1 MQQID
6 ISPPSNV
13 YATFGRLNYTPW
25 HAIAEFVD
33 NATQSF
39 FRGRADLGPAA
50 LPELRVTI
58 KYKQGQLL
66 SVADNALGM
75 DVDELA
81 RALRLST
88 PPPDTSGR
96 SEFGMG
102 LKTAACW
109 FGERWEIS
117 TTKLGERWRYRVVF
131 DLKAVATSDLATLD
145 VEREPAPE
153 AEHGTRLQITH
164 LSRPIAG
171 RQSEK
176 TKKLLASIYRRDLQS
191 GRVKISWNDS
201 WLHFEDPELMDWEV
215 DEAQVP
221 CKVRVDLAVTDPS
234 TGTEH
239 QVRGW
244 VGSLLKM
251 SQQEAGFALLRRG
264 RMVVGGPGMNW
275 RPKEVVGDLGSHSG
289 KRLVGELEMDSFPVN
304 FTKDGF
310 AWDSGL
316 DDAFLEAIASA
327 AEPVRRFAANARLSK
342 RRIEPQDFTRA
353 VDEIQRG
360 VDSEQYKSAVS
371 GERTWSH
378 HEVNPMEVGDARPA
392 VRRDVPQEL
401 KVPLADQ
408 LIRARL
414 SLTDGGPQ
422 ESWLSIGTGDDS
434 VLIVSLNTGNRFV
447 AQHMENES
455 ERTLIAKFALA
466 VAAAEAQGTAV
477 FGDCVPPDELRE
489 FLNLALDHSVLDD

>member
-39 FRGRADLGPAA
+39 FNGRADLGEAA
-50 LPELRVTI
+50 LPELTVTI
-58 KYKQGQLL
+58 NYKQGQLL
-66 SVADNALGM
+66 SVSDNALGM
-75 DVDELA
+75 DANDLA

-88 PPPDTSGR
+88 PPPDTTGR

-109 FGERWEIS
+109 FGEHWEIS
-117 TTKLGERWRYRVVF
+117 TTKLGERWRYRVIF
-131 DLKAVATSDLATLD
+131 DLKKVLGSDSATLD
-145 VEREPAPE
+145 IEREPALE
-153 AEHGTRLQITH
+153 SAHGTTLRITE

-176 TKKLLASIYRRDLQS
+176 TKKFLASIYRRDLNS
-191 GRVKISWNDS
+191 GRVRISWNDN
-201 WLHFEDPELMDWEV
+201 WLRFEEPVLMRWEV
-215 DEAQVP
+215 DEIEGPCRVP
-221 CKVRVDLAVTDPS
+221 VDLQVVDPS
-234 TGTEH
+234 SGTSH
-239 QVRGW
+239 RVRGW
-244 VGSLLKM
+244 IGSLLKM

-264 RMVVGGPGMNW
+264 RMVLGGPGMYW

-316 DDAFLEAIASA
+316 DDAFLEAIAAA
-327 AEPVRRFAANARLSK
+327 AEPVRRFASNARVSK
-342 RRIEPQDFTRA
+342 RRVEPQDFSRA

-360 VDSEQYKSAVS
+360 VDSPAYK
-371 GERTWSH
+371 ERRQRRPHNVQSRDRTERGWRYRADRAEGCPAGAEGSH
-378 HEVNPMEVGDARPA
+378 G
-392 VRRDVPQEL
+392 RRD
-401 KVPLADQ
+401 DS
-408 LIRARL
+408 RA
-414 SLTDGGPQ
+414 
-422 ESWLSIGTGDDS
+422 S
-434 VLIVSLNTGNRFV
+434 VLG
-447 AQHMENES
+447 
-455 ERTLIAKFALA
+455 
-466 VAAAEAQGTAV
+466 
-477 FGDCVPPDELRE
+477 
-489 FLNLALDHSVLDD
+489 